1 MELFSQFKIFKD
13 NWKLIRD
20 EALSVGY
27 EKYGKH
33 PQCDLKTYRELNTGE
48 NLGIVLCAGTEV
60 LENNI
65 KLFPKT
71 WEMYESLD
79 LSSKQSI
86 GFSYLTPD
94 SAINP
99 HNDPEDCYRY
109 HLCLQSENNKSNIFG
124 TLSRDTK
131 SDLYINEGEAVILE
145 PCRITHRGINESKTI
160 KRLHLVI
167 DFLDGYE
174 NKSAAVY
181 QSLNNKQGWEN

>member
-1 MELFSQFKIFKD
+1 MFDKFKIFRD
-13 NWKLIRD
+13 NWKEIRD
-20 EALSVGY
+20 EVLDNKINSFRR
-27 EKYGKH
+27 H
-33 PQCDLKTYRELNTGE
+33 PQCDCTWGE
-48 NLGIVLCAGTEV
+48 VNGIPTNLGKPLCVANEIS
-60 LENNI
+60 ERNI
-65 KLFPKT
+65 KLYSKT
-71 WEMYESLD
+71 WELYKQLD
-79 LSSKQSI
+79 LPSKQTI
-86 GFSYLTPD
+86 GFSLLQPTGK
-94 SAINP
+94 IFP

-131 SDLYINEGEAVILE
+131 SDLYINDGEAVILE
-145 PCRITHRGINESKTI
+145 PCRIAHRGINESKTI